1 MPAFRGD
8 SALTA
13 SLRTVERNPL
23 APTTRSYSP
32 VLSSP
37 NSTVTASAPG
47 RKINNGK
54 AEPVRDRAGFQ
65 CRQQTLQFHPS
76 HSEARSDPAPQIG
89 QISRAEQVAV
99 SIVEAP
105 RRQDRSRSPQPSA
118 EPQLPK
124 ARTPFACIVIAAPV
138 TGHCGRASTS
148 STVSPASFSAI
159 AAAIRQCRRR
169 RHRPTTRPS
178 VSASHPKR
186 DATSITPLLFG
197 GVAVLENRS
206 ARRGDDL
213 R

>member
-1 MPAFRGD
+1 MPAPVRPPPSRLGGRVRPTLRHANVPAFRGD

-13 SLRTVERNPL
+13 SLRTVERNPS

-54 AEPVRDRAGFQ
+54 AEPVRDRAGS
-65 CRQQTLQFHPS
+65 CCQQTLQFHPS

-159 AAAIRQCRRR
+159 AADNPAMPPPTTRI
-169 RHRPTTRPS
+169 RPTT
-178 VSASHPKR
+178 
-186 DATSITPLLFG
+186 AT
-197 GVAVLENRS
+197 
-206 ARRGDDL
+206 L
-213 R
+213 RVR